1 MKSKSSDIYLNSK
14 LIKIER
20 APTLRAL
27 HSEHNYIT
35 KWGLIVKFD
44 LKNVLWW
51 KLSKER

>member
-35 KWGLIVKFD
+35 TEMRFNCEI
-44 LKNVLWW
+44 
-51 KLSKER
+51 

>member
-35 KWGLIVKFD
+35 K
-44 LKNVLWW
+44 
-51 KLSKER
+51 